1 MSACHL
7 ELKKDINLDE
17 VNYLA
22 RKEFHKRKSHYKSF
36 EQSIIYVL
44 IHRFSNY
51 EDEMWLF
58 YKENRKFIL
67 SQIKKLLQEISNLDR
82 NLAWD
87 CQIVYNRYKNNI
99 ALKMI
104 KSRYIVD
111 DEERSFNL
119 KKKFIF

>member
-1 MSACHL
+1 MSTCHL
-7 ELKKDINLDE
+7 ELKKDINLNE

-22 RKEFHKRKSHYKSF
+22 RKEFHKRKSYYKSF

-58 YKENRKFIL
+58 YKEDKEFIL
-67 SQIKKLLQEISNLDR
+67 NQIKKLLQEISNLDR
-82 NLAWD
+82 TLAWD

-119 KKKFIF
+119 N

>member
-51 EDEMWLF
+51 EDEMWQL
-58 YKENRKFIL
+58 YKKAKEN
-67 SQIKKLLQEISNLDR
+67 
-82 NLAWD
+82 
-87 CQIVYNRYKNNI
+87 
-99 ALKMI
+99 
-104 KSRYIVD
+104 
-111 DEERSFNL
+111 
-119 KKKFIF
+119 